1 MSLEPKV
8 EYKILNRDGMEASG
22 GERSEFFL
30 LDRIEGASSA
40 DVLLID
46 EPESSFDNH
55 FLKAE
60 VNEIIKE
67 ISRKMPVVVVTHNN
81 TVGVSIRP
89 DFILYTQ
96 KEVSN
101 SEIKW
106 RIFSGSPTSKR
117 LVSMDGLEIPTRDV
131 LLGNLEAGVRTYQ
144 ERSAAY
150 EDLKD

>member
-1 MSLEPKV
+1 M
-8 EYKILNRDGMEASG
+8 
-22 GERSEFFL
+22 
-30 LDRIEGASSA
+30 LDKIEGASSA

-67 ISRKMPVVVVTHNN
+67 MSRKMPVVVVTHNN

-89 DFILYTQ
+89 DYILYTQ
-96 KEVSN
+96 KEVAGT
-101 SEIKW
+101 EIKW
-106 RIFSGSPTSKR
+106 RIFSGLPTSKR
-117 LVSMDGLEIPTRDV
+117 LVSADGLELPTRDI
-131 LLGNLEAGVRTYQ
+131 LLGNLEAGVKTYE
-144 ERSAAY
+144 ERSGTY